1 MVKYGEGKVTY
12 STPIFKSA
20 VKKNCWFTTGLIPH
34 FYLSITLKPLLD
46 QLLFFN
52 IAFSLTSLCIRFFFT
67 CNNYSSL
74 QLIPQGYRQK
84 KIHDIKQASR
94 HALLV
99 LFLCHPA
106 LYIYKKKYQDF
117 FFKHHFC
124 RHQDAVKQ
132 KRAWNLVN
140 LFTPF
145 IGNFGICSIS
155 VQIK

>member
-94 HALLV
+94 HALLY

-106 LYIYKKKYQDF
+106 LYIYKKKIPRLF
-117 FFKHHFC
+117 F
-124 RHQDAVKQ
+124 Q
-132 KRAWNLVN
+132 
-140 LFTPF
+140 TPF
-145 IGNFGICSIS
+145 LQASGRCKAKTCMKSCKSFYTFYWKFRNMFYKCSD
-155 VQIK
+155 